1 MPPSPSSLSSPS
13 SSPSPPPPSW
23 RCRLTIVAAV
33 AMSPRHRRRHRSDV
47 ASLSPLPWR
56 CRLAIVAAVV
66 AMSPHCRRRRR
77 PRLRHRRHVHMGPWQ
92 AVVDVACKVS
102 AWACN
107 QRCTVSSVL
116 GGDPWTCMRRGVEV
130 TAMGLRQRRRKVLE
144 GWGSTEM
151 PLAWVGEVGGLKDSG
166 AVAATQLVPVA
177 WQWLAYPRGTPVGA
191 CNGSSK
197 TVKRI
202 TKEKEKSHLRAA
214 ALLRGGLSL
223 RQTLFPSKSFMFNVQ
238 LGRTGFPLPHN
249 RRGITPHDNGR
260 WLPASDVTAPV
271 LRGVRNNAAMGRAR
285 QHSCGACATTQ
296 LRGMRNNA
304 AAGRA
309 QQRSCG
315 ACATTQLRGVH
326 DNAAAQRPGMWW
338 YRRRGAAAGGIGGGD
353 GDGGRDSER
362 GDGDGDG
369 DAGSGDADMDSD
381 NRDRVAMVVM
391 RAWART
397 VGTQT
402 GTTLLLVHILSY
414 E

>member
-1 MPPSPSSLSSPS
+1 MVAS
-13 SSPSPPPPSW
+13 SSSCAHGPLAGSGGRGAQGIRVGLQP
-23 RCRLTIVAAV
+23 
-33 AMSPRHRRRHRSDV
+33 
-47 ASLSPLPWR
+47 ASAHW
-56 CRLAIVAAVV
+56 
-66 AMSPHCRRRRR
+66 
-77 PRLRHRRHVHMGPWQ
+77 
-92 AVVDVACKVS
+92 
-102 AWACN
+102 
-107 QRCTVSSVL
+107 CTVSSVL
-116 GGDPWTCMRRGVEV
+116 GRDPWTCMRRGVEV
-130 TAMGLRQRRRKVLE
+130 TATGLRQRRRKVLE

-166 AVAATQLVPVA
+166 AVVATRSGGVAVACVPA
-177 WQWLAYPRGTPVGA
+177 
-191 CNGSSK
+191 
-197 TVKRI
+197 
-202 TKEKEKSHLRAA
+202 
-214 ALLRGGLSL
+214 GLSL
-223 RQTLFPSKSFMFNVQ
+223 RQMLFPSKSFMFNVQ

-285 QHSCGACATTQ
+285 QHSCGACATMQ
-296 LRGMRNNA
+296 LQGMRNNA

-315 ACATTQLRGVH
+315 ACATTQLRGVR
-326 DNAAAQRPGMWW
+326 DNAAVVHTWQAQWPGMWW

-353 GDGGRDSER
+353 GDGGRDSKH

-369 DAGSGDADMDSD
+369 DAGSGDADMDGD
-381 NRDRVAMVVM
+381 NGDQVAMVVM
-391 RAWART
+391 RVWART